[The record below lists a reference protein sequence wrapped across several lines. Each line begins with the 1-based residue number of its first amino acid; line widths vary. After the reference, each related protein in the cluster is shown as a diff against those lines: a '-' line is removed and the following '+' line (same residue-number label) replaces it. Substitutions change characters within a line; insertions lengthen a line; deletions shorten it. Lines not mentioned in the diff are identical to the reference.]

1 MKRIVL
7 LLVLLALVTTLFLN
21 GWVNWSLFSFLLLGL
36 ALAYLFSW
44 ALRNMVGSK
53 ELALLAS
60 LSALAALGRV
70 PFAALPGVQPTTFL
84 VICSGMVFGPQAGF
98 LVGVTAALVSNF
110 FLGHGP
116 WTPWQMLGWG
126 LIGLSAAVLARINK
140 RPAPILIGLFGLIG
154 GFLFGWLQNLGFW
167 LSFVYPL
174 TLGSFLA
181 TCASSILFDGAH
193 ALSNLLLCWGLY
205 RPVTDI
211 LTQFKNRLFYQR
223 EPAGIPGEQNLQVP
237 SGRPGKPESAA
248 SLKANGGSQKS
259 SATSFNPGS
268 WDRTN

>member
-1 MKRIVL
+1 MKRIL
-7 LLVLLALVTTLFLN
+7 LLLALLVLVTVLFLN
-21 GWVNWSLFSFLLLGL
+21 GLVNWALFSFLLLGL
-36 ALAYLFSW
+36 AIAYLFSW
-44 ALRNMVGSK
+44 AWRNMVGSK

-110 FLGHGP
+110 FLGQGP

-126 LIGLSAAVLARINK
+126 LVGLSAALLARANR
-140 RPAPILIGLFGLIG
+140 RPSPIIIGLFGLIG
-154 GFLFGWLQNLGFW
+154 GFFFGWLQNLGFW

-174 TLGSFLA
+174 TPGSFLA
-181 TCASSILFDGAH
+181 TCASSLFFDGAH
-193 ALSNLLLCWGLY
+193 ALSNLFLCWGLS
-205 RPVTDI
+205 RPVIDI

-223 EPAGIPGEQNLQVP
+223 EAEGIPAQRNQEGQSEQLDL
-237 SGRPGKPESAA
+237 PGDE
-248 SLKANGGSQKS
+248 
-259 SATSFNPGS
+259 
-268 WDRTN
+268 RV